1 MEKAAL
7 GECGGQFRLGGRWRR
22 PVSAL
27 WQAAATDGSRP
38 GSLRA
43 RRRPAAVRPVR
54 RGRRCR
60 GCAARRGG
68 ERKGKPTA
76 AQPSSS
82 TQNRKVFTMAGFIIT
97 SMRMSGIDIQM
108 ILMTT
113 YLSKASIF
121 YTMQSFT
128 SNGQS
133 DRGFFWDFTSNVVVL
148 PMPSLESLTCCL
160 CMELVS

>member
-7 GECGGQFRLGGRWRR
+7 GECGGQFRLCGGDRR
-22 PVSAL
+22 LTAREPA
-27 WQAAATDGSRP
+27 
-38 GSLRA
+38 RA
-43 RRRPAAVRPVR
+43 RRRPAAVRPAR
-54 RGRRCR
+54 RGC

-76 AQPSSS
+76 AQSSS
-82 TQNRKVFTMAGFIIT
+82 
-97 SMRMSGIDIQM
+97 SS
-108 ILMTT
+108 
-113 YLSKASIF
+113 LSSTPPLLKIERD
-121 YTMQSFT
+121 FT

-148 PMPSLESLTCCL
+148 PMPPLESLTCCL